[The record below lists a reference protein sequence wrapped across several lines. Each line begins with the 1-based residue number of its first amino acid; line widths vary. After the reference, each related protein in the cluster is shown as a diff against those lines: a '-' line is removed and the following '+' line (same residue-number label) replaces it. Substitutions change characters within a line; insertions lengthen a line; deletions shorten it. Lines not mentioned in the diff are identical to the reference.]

1 MTMPT
6 FPAADVPTSAD
17 FGALLPLFA
26 LKTGDQHNDATTTL
40 TSDSQLF
47 VAMVANAS
55 YTFELFVRYSAD
67 SSNDFKWQFSL
78 PAGAV
83 WRGGV
88 IGLDSGSTT
97 AQGATYFGTHTEATT
112 PVAGGIG
119 SGNIA
124 FFYAVGRVTTSST
137 AGNCT
142 FQFAQ
147 NATGAPNICISRA
160 DSYLELRRVA

>member
-6 FPAADVPTSAD
+6 FPAADIPNAAD
-17 FGALLPLFA
+17 FGAILPLFA

-47 VAMVANAS
+47 VSMVANAS
-55 YTFELFVRYSAD
+55 YTFELFCRYSAD
-67 SSNDFKWQFSL
+67 ASNDFKWQFAL

-83 WRGGV
+83 WAGGY

-97 AQGATYFGTHTEATT
+97 AQGATYFGTFSTASTI
-112 PVAGGIG
+112 VAGGIG

-124 FFYAVGRVTTSST
+124 FFLAVGRITTSST
-137 AGNCT
+137 AGNAT

-160 DSYLELRRVA
+160 DSHLALRRVA